1 MILICCLVLTMIMNI
16 IPCQAN
22 ETERAALSSV
32 KGQFIPI
39 TETEPLNIPQW
50 AVHVPEHSY
59 VGISSPCPS
68 IEEARQQALG
78 SAIGQ
83 ILQSMG
89 AEYHLFHKSELSGDL
104 HHSKYELKER
114 LSYTAKWLLN
124 SVQQNI
130 KQYAFQKTGNA
141 HVCFVLVRMMPPEL
155 EKLKRLT
162 IGAKISARLI
172 GTNGAQVSIE
182 VSESNGVGVTITEYR
197 LTTAVRH
204 HNARFI
210 TLFLWKVPETDNISH
225 VEALPLRLSLNNSSG
240 LTTIPVL
247 NGKDRLKSILMGS
260 KDDISITLIGYDEL
274 GRSVSASVKI
284 P

>member
-1 MILICCLVLTMIMNI
+1 MIPFCCIILTIIINI
-16 IPCQAN
+16 SPCLADA
-22 ETERAALSSV
+22 TERAALSSM
-32 KGQFIPI
+32 KGQSIPI
-39 TETEPLNIPQW
+39 SETEPLQIPSW
-50 AVHVPEHSY
+50 AIHIPEHSY

-68 IEEARQQALG
+68 IEEARQQAIG

-89 AEYHLFHKSELSGDL
+89 ADYQLTHESLLSGNL
-104 HHSKYELKER
+104 NQSRYEIKER
-114 LSYTAKWLLN
+114 LSYTARWLLN

-172 GTNGAQVSIE
+172 GINGTQVSIE
-182 VSESNGVGVTITEYR
+182 VNESNGVGVTITEYR
-197 LTTAVRH
+197 LTAAVRH
-204 HNARFI
+204 HHARFI
-210 TLFLWKVPETDNISH
+210 TLFLWKVPETDNISF
-225 VEALPLRLSLNNSSG
+225 EGALSHKLSLSNSSDH
-240 LTTIPVL
+240 TTIPFF

-260 KDDISITLIGYDEL
+260 KDDVSITLIGYDEL
-274 GRSVSASVKI
+274 GRSVSVSVNI

>member
-1 MILICCLVLTMIMNI
+1 MIMNI

-22 ETERAALSSV
+22 ATERAALFYM

-39 TETEPLNIPQW
+39 TETEPLNLPQW
-50 AVHVPEHSY
+50 AVHIPEYSY
-59 VGISSPCPS
+59 VGISSTCLS

-78 SAIGQ
+78 SVIGQ

-89 AEYHLFHKSELSGDL
+89 AEYHLSHKSELSGDL
-104 HHSKYELKER
+104 HHSEYELKER
-114 LSYTAKWLLN
+114 LSYTANWLLN

-130 KQYAFQKTGNA
+130 KKYAFHHTDKG
-141 HVCFVLVRMMPPEL
+141 HVCFVLIRMMPSEL
-155 EKLKRLT
+155 DKLKRLT

-172 GTNGAQVSIE
+172 GINGAQISVE
-182 VSESNGVGVTITEYR
+182 ASESNGVRVTITEYR
-197 LTTAVRH
+197 LTATVRH
-204 HNARFI
+204 HHARFI

-225 VEALPLRLSLNNSSG
+225 EGALTHRLSLSNSSG

-247 NGKDRLKSILMGS
+247 NGKNRLKSILMGS